1 MKKGRIYVCHT
12 FYHLYVAFLKEFAL
26 PDSEHGNATVVL
38 SKMSNDFGDIQQR
51 IEKSGVFKQVVFFD
65 EKRETFFSELT
76 KYKIN
81 RGNVL
86 FNMIPRIIFT
96 SKFAKLQ
103 EKYVPVDF
111 RDYDEVNVFCDRDP
125 IGLYLNKKR
134 IKYHAVEDGLNC
146 LANIVPPAK
155 RDNPKAFKLKKFM
168 SMGLNLIFLPEG
180 YSKYCIDVEVNDVSL
195 INDSFYKYKEVPR
208 KKLEERLSDEQ
219 KNVLVSVFVKDKD
232 LLVNQIKQTG
242 NCDGILILTEPLCT
256 LDVRERLFR
265 DLINQYKEEGMVF
278 LKIHPRDEL
287 DYEKLFP
294 DVFRF
299 DKKVPM
305 EILNFFTELHFK
317 KVVSVFTKLDSIK
330 FADEKVYLGAEF
342 MDKYEDRSMH
352 EHAF

>member
-12 FYHLYVAFLKEFAL
+12 FYHLYVAFLKEFVL
-26 PDSEHGNATVVL
+26 PENEHGNATVVL

-65 EKRETFFSELT
+65 EKRETFFHELA
-76 KYKIN
+76 KFKIN

-86 FNMIPRIIFT
+86 FNMIPRIVLT

-111 RDYDEVNVFCDRDP
+111 KDYDEVNVFCDRDP

-134 IKYHAVEDGLNC
+134 IKYHAIEDGLNC

-155 RDNPKAFKLKKFM
+155 RDNPKAFGLKKFM
-168 SMGLNLIFLPEG
+168 SMGLNMIFLPEG

-195 INDSFYKYKEVPR
+195 IKDSFYKYKEVPR
-208 KKLEERLSDEQ
+208 KKLEERLSEEQ
-219 KNVLVSVFVKDKD
+219 KNVLVSVFVKDMN

-256 LDVRERLFR
+256 LDVREKLFR

-287 DYEKLFP
+287 DYEKLFS